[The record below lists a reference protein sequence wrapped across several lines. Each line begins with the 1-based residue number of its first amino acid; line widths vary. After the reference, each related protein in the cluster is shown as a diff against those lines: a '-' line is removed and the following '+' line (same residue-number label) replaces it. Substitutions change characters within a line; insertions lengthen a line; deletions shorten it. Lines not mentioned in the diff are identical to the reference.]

1 MLLLL
6 LACDFDAPLDSA
18 SYAPIQDLDGDGVIS
33 SLDCSD
39 TNPNVGLPGLYWED
53 EDGDGF
59 GAGEPFESCAPLL
72 GTADQGG
79 DCDDDDPNLN
89 PGESEI
95 ACSGLDEDC
104 SGVAD
109 AGMTVGTHF
118 ETLYDALDAAGP
130 GDVVCLPAGT
140 WLGGFEAPAGVVL
153 QGQGLDQTYLQADG
167 SSPVVQPLGDLTL
180 MNMTVRGGST
190 LAQPP
195 AESTL
200 RLQAVEI
207 GTMALSTTEEAHLVQ
222 LDGGRLELLDVS
234 IPSFFHETQASA
246 DGLLFDLGTA
256 DLVVRNLQLQD
267 LDVLSEGSADG
278 VLFRGSGASW
288 QLSGVESF
296 LGRFEAQ
303 GDLSLLHSQGSAV
316 TVEQFTWIQGGFD
329 SGGTLRMLDLEGGS
343 LESERLKID
352 AVSLEG
358 EDRAVLLSLRGVDSV
373 TSTGMGLIKPRM
385 QSGGPASM
393 VEVEGG
399 GSLLF
404 QQSAWYG
411 ASIEAPSNQGG
422 LLRASEATT
431 VEIVNA
437 AFAANQASVEEMGP
451 WLDAVDSSVSLSQVD
466 LVGNRVSGTYGTAY
480 AVIGGENAAWT
491 VHNTS
496 FVRNEAVAE
505 LRKQGA
511 NVFHA
516 RDETVALIWAYSN
529 VWDNQGMSLDFG
541 QGNKVAWPEVETLN
555 ADPLYVRTVGDDP
568 LQWDLYLSSGSPMFD
583 AGDPDLIDWYDA
595 TRSDVGAF
603 GGELGGWRP

>member
-6 LACDFDAPLDSA
+6 LACDFDAPLDSGN
-18 SYAPIQDLDGDGVIS
+18 YAPIQDLDGDGVIS

-39 TNPNVGLPGLYWED
+39 TNPNVGLPGLYWDD

-59 GAGEPFESCAPLL
+59 GAGEAFESCAPLI

-79 DCDDDDPNLN
+79 DCDDEDPNLN
-89 PGESEI
+89 PGESEV

-104 SGVAD
+104 SGLAD

-118 ETLYDALDAAGP
+118 ETLYEALAAAGA

-153 QGQGLDQTYLQADG
+153 QGQGLDQTYLQSDG
-167 SSPVVQPLGDLTL
+167 TGPVVTPLGDLTL
-180 MNMTVRGGST
+180 MNMTVRGGTT

-195 AESTL
+195 ADSLL
-200 RLQAVEI
+200 RLQAVEV

-246 DGLLFDLGTA
+246 DGLLFDLGSA

-267 LDVLSEGSADG
+267 MDVLTQGSADG
-278 VLFRGSGASW
+278 VLFRGSGDSW
-288 QLSGVESF
+288 QLLGVESF

-316 TVEQFTWIQGGFD
+316 SVDQLTWIQGGFE

-343 LESERLKID
+343 LESEDLKVD

-358 EDRAVLLSLRGVDSV
+358 EDRAVLLSLREMDSV
-373 TSTGMGLIKPRM
+373 TSTGLRLIKPRL
-385 QSGGPASM
+385 QSAGPASM
-393 VEVEGG
+393 VEIVGG
-399 GSLLF
+399 GALLF

-411 ASIEAPSNQGG
+411 ASIEAPSSQGG

-431 VEIVNA
+431 VQIVNA
-437 AFAANQASVEEMGP
+437 AFAANQAQVEDMGP

-466 LVGNRVSGTYGTAY
+466 LVGNRAIGTDGTAY
-480 AVIGGENAAWT
+480 AVIGGEGASWT
-491 VHNTS
+491 VHNTNV
-496 FVRNEAVAE
+496 VRNEAVAE
-505 LRKQGA
+505 RSPQGA

-541 QGNKVAWPEVETLN
+541 QGNTVAWPQVDTLN
-555 ADPLYVRTVGDDP
+555 ADPLYVRTVGEDP

-583 AGDPDLIDWYDA
+583 AGDPDLVDWYDSS
-595 TRSDVGAF
+595 RSDVGAF
-603 GGELGGWRP
+603 GGALGGWRP